1 MTTGCFCC
9 RVLNDTLQ
17 VLFELRCHVWSSLA
31 KRNPE
36 VSWRRSP
43 NQWREQTNTGI
54 NFQHG
59 YLNRP
64 YSELFLSNNGRNQR
78 WSKCMTILIY
88 ELWFCHKSDNKMH
101 SFNWVKW
108 QRDHIL
114 LCDPIQQLILKA
126 SNEQSWFHDR
136 PKGEVHSSKE
146 QYWIYWDAP
155 TQDASSK

>member
-1 MTTGCFCC
+1 MTHC
-9 RVLNDTLQ
+9 RSYLSFAAMSGAAWLKEILKFRGEDHQINGG
-17 VLFELRCHVWSSLA
+17 
-31 KRNPE
+31 K
-36 VSWRRSP
+36 
-43 NQWREQTNTGI
+43 QTNTGI